1 MGQAYSFL
9 IDNCT
14 VEKYKHGV
22 AVAKSKV
29 LKPVLVFVAQKIA
42 DSQSIQKRFKA
53 NQIEATPF
61 KSEI

>member
-1 MGQAYSFL
+1 MGQTYSFL

-14 VEKYKHGV
+14 VEKYKHDI
-22 AVAKSKV
+22 AVAKSTV
-29 LKPVLVFVAQKIA
+29 LNPVLVFVAQKIA
-42 DSQSIQKRFKA
+42 DSQSIQKRFKG